1 MTLEEAKKVYK
12 EGRPINSFIL
22 ESLKLRGEKM
32 DLRPYFGKNVIVTDV
47 DNIIYKG
54 FVAVGTIPGDSD
66 DNCYEIDLIGTKQYG
81 DSYFT
86 LTEYEIKSI
95 ELDPDKE
102 DLRKSE

>member
-1 MTLEEAKKVYK
+1 
-12 EGRPINSFIL
+12 
-22 ESLKLRGEKM
+22 M

-66 DNCYEIDLIGTKQYG
+66 DNCYEIDLIRTKQYG

-95 ELDPDKE
+95 EQDTDKE
-102 DLRKSE
+102 NLCESE

>member
-1 MTLEEAKKVYK
+1 M
-12 EGRPINSFIL
+12 
-22 ESLKLRGEKM
+22 
-32 DLRPYFGKNVIVTDV
+32 IVTDV

-54 FVAVGTIPGDSD
+54 FVVVGTIPGDSD
-66 DNCYEIDLIGTKQYG
+66 DNCYEIDLIRTKQYG

-102 DLRKSE
+102 NLCESE

>member
-1 MTLEEAKKVYK
+1 
-12 EGRPINSFIL
+12 
-22 ESLKLRGEKM
+22 M

-66 DNCYEIDLIGTKQYG
+66 DNCYEIDLIRTRQYG

-102 DLRKSE
+102 NLCESE

>member
-1 MTLEEAKKVYK
+1 
-12 EGRPINSFIL
+12 
-22 ESLKLRGEKM
+22 M

-54 FVAVGTIPGDSD
+54 FVAVGTIPGNSN
-66 DNCYEIDLIGTKQYG
+66 DNCYEIDLIRTKQYG

-102 DLRKSE
+102 NLCESE

>member
-1 MTLEEAKKVYK
+1 
-12 EGRPINSFIL
+12 
-22 ESLKLRGEKM
+22 M

-102 DLRKSE
+102 DLCESK

>member
-1 MTLEEAKKVYK
+1 M
-12 EGRPINSFIL
+12 
-22 ESLKLRGEKM
+22 
-32 DLRPYFGKNVIVTDV
+32 IVTDV
-47 DNIIYKG
+47 DNITYKG

-66 DNCYEIDLIGTKQYG
+66 DNCYEIDLIRTKQYG

-102 DLRKSE
+102 NLCESE

>member
-1 MTLEEAKKVYK
+1 
-12 EGRPINSFIL
+12 
-22 ESLKLRGEKM
+22 M

-66 DNCYEIDLIGTKQYG
+66 DNCYEIDLIRTKQYG

-95 ELDPDKE
+95 ELDTDKE
-102 DLRKSE
+102 NLCESE

>member
-1 MTLEEAKKVYK
+1 
-12 EGRPINSFIL
+12 
-22 ESLKLRGEKM
+22 M

-66 DNCYEIDLIGTKQYG
+66 DNCYEIDLIRTKQYS

-102 DLRKSE
+102 NLCESE

>member
-1 MTLEEAKKVYK
+1 
-12 EGRPINSFIL
+12 
-22 ESLKLRGEKM
+22 M
-32 DLRPYFGKNVIVTDV
+32 DLRPYFGKNMIVTDV

-66 DNCYEIDLIGTKQYG
+66 DNCYEIDLIRTKQYG

-102 DLRKSE
+102 NLCESE

>member
-1 MTLEEAKKVYK
+1 
-12 EGRPINSFIL
+12 
-22 ESLKLRGEKM
+22 M

-66 DNCYEIDLIGTKQYG
+66 DNCYEIDLIRTKQYG

-86 LTEYEIKSI
+86 LTEYEIKYI

-102 DLRKSE
+102 NLCESE

>member
-1 MTLEEAKKVYK
+1 
-12 EGRPINSFIL
+12 
-22 ESLKLRGEKM
+22 M

-54 FVAVGTIPGDSD
+54 FVVVETIPGDSD
-66 DNCYEIDLIGTKQYG
+66 DNCYEIDLIRTKQYG

-102 DLRKSE
+102 NLCESE

>member
-1 MTLEEAKKVYK
+1 
-12 EGRPINSFIL
+12 
-22 ESLKLRGEKM
+22 M

-66 DNCYEIDLIGTKQYG
+66 DNGYEIDLIRTMQYG

-102 DLRKSE
+102 NLCESE

>member
-1 MTLEEAKKVYK
+1 
-12 EGRPINSFIL
+12 
-22 ESLKLRGEKM
+22 M

-66 DNCYEIDLIGTKQYG
+66 DNCYEINLIRTKQYG

-102 DLRKSE
+102 NLCESE

>member
-1 MTLEEAKKVYK
+1 
-12 EGRPINSFIL
+12 
-22 ESLKLRGEKM
+22 M

-66 DNCYEIDLIGTKQYG
+66 HNCYEIDLIRTKQYG

-102 DLRKSE
+102 NLCESE

>member
-1 MTLEEAKKVYK
+1 
-12 EGRPINSFIL
+12 
-22 ESLKLRGEKM
+22 M

-66 DNCYEIDLIGTKQYG
+66 DTCYKIDLIGTKQYG

>member
-1 MTLEEAKKVYK
+1 
-12 EGRPINSFIL
+12 
-22 ESLKLRGEKM
+22 M
-32 DLRPYFGKNVIVTDV
+32 DLRPYFGKNVIVTDI

-66 DNCYEIDLIGTKQYG
+66 DNCYEIDLIRTKQYG

-102 DLRKSE
+102 NLCESE

>member
-1 MTLEEAKKVYK
+1 M
-12 EGRPINSFIL
+12 N
-22 ESLKLRGEKM
+22 
-32 DLRPYFGKNVIVTDV
+32 LRPYFGKNVIVTDV

-66 DNCYEIDLIGTKQYG
+66 DNCYEIDLIRTKQYG

-102 DLRKSE
+102 NLCESE

>member
-1 MTLEEAKKVYK
+1 
-12 EGRPINSFIL
+12 
-22 ESLKLRGEKM
+22 M

-47 DNIIYKG
+47 DDIIYKG
-54 FVAVGTIPGDSD
+54 FVAVGTILGDSD

-86 LTEYEIKSI
+86 LTEYEIESI

-102 DLRKSE
+102 DLRKLE

>member
-1 MTLEEAKKVYK
+1 M
-12 EGRPINSFIL
+12 
-22 ESLKLRGEKM
+22 
-32 DLRPYFGKNVIVTDV
+32 IVTDV

-54 FVAVGTIPGDSD
+54 FGAVGTIPGDSD
-66 DNCYEIDLIGTKQYG
+66 DNCYEIDLIRTKQYG

-102 DLRKSE
+102 NLCESE

>member
-1 MTLEEAKKVYK
+1 
-12 EGRPINSFIL
+12 
-22 ESLKLRGEKM
+22 M

-66 DNCYEIDLIGTKQYG
+66 DNCYEIDLIRTKQYG

-102 DLRKSE
+102 NLCDSE

>member
-1 MTLEEAKKVYK
+1 
-12 EGRPINSFIL
+12 
-22 ESLKLRGEKM
+22 M

-66 DNCYEIDLIGTKQYG
+66 DNCYEIDLIRTKQYG

-102 DLRKSE
+102 NLCESE

>member
-1 MTLEEAKKVYK
+1 MLIILLYR
-12 EGRPINSFIL
+12 GFI
-22 ESLKLRGEKM
+22 
-32 DLRPYFGKNVIVTDV
+32 T
-47 DNIIYKG
+47 
-54 FVAVGTIPGDSD
+54 AVTIPGDSD
-66 DNCYEIDLIGTKQYG
+66 DNCYEIDLIGTKQYS

>member
-1 MTLEEAKKVYK
+1 M
-12 EGRPINSFIL
+12 
-22 ESLKLRGEKM
+22 
-32 DLRPYFGKNVIVTDV
+32 IVTDV

-54 FVAVGTIPGDSD
+54 FVVVETIPGDSD
-66 DNCYEIDLIGTKQYG
+66 DNCYEIDLIRTKQYG

-102 DLRKSE
+102 NLCESE

>member
-1 MTLEEAKKVYK
+1 
-12 EGRPINSFIL
+12 
-22 ESLKLRGEKM
+22 M

-54 FVAVGTIPGDSD
+54 FVAVGTIPGDSN
-66 DNCYEIDLIGTKQYG
+66 DNCYEIDLIRTKQYG

-102 DLRKSE
+102 NLCESE